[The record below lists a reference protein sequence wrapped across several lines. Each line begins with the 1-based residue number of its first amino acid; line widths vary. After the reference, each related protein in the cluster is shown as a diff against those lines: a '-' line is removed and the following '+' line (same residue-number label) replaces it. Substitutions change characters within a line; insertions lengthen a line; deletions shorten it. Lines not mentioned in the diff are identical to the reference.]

1 MVHEEFFPG
10 SFMDQSTIPLAISFG
25 VFGIALLFYRERFNR
40 PSHPIGIPAYG
51 ESVKNLKFPLID
63 RKYINSHIIR
73 LRFSLG
79 ANRILGLPIGR
90 HLGIVAVVP
99 NPLDSASTKTLTR
112 FYTPVS
118 SDFTDVGYFDLI
130 IKVYRKNEH
139 PDFPEGGWMSQYLE
153 SVPIGTE
160 LVFRGPCGR
169 IEYRENGDF
178 ALGKEKRHFRNVG
191 MIAGGTGITPMY
203 QLIHHV
209 LETRATSNK
218 LHLSLVY
225 GNRNPGDIILRE
237 ELASLARTHQAPKFR
252 LSLTV
257 DNKGDESD
265 WSGFTGFVSESM
277 IVSSLPAPSNDTLV
291 LLCGPPPMMRSV
303 EKTLLELGHQKRNI
317 HMF

>member
-1 MVHEEFFPG
+1 
-10 SFMDQSTIPLAISFG
+10 MDQSTIPLAISFG
-25 VFGIALLFYRERFNR
+25 VIGFALLIFRGRFNKL
-40 PSHPIGIPAYG
+40 SKPIGLPAYA
-51 ESVKNLKFPLID
+51 EAVHDLKFPLID
-63 RKYINSHIIR
+63 RKYINPHIIR

-90 HLGIVAVVP
+90 HVGIVAQVP

-112 FYTPVS
+112 FYTPVT

-139 PDFPEGGWMSQYLE
+139 PDFPEGGWMSQFLE

-169 IEYRENGDF
+169 IEYRDNGNF
-178 ALGKEKRHFRNVG
+178 GLGKEKRHFKNVG

-203 QLIHHV
+203 QLIRHV
-209 LETRATSNK
+209 LETRTKSDK
-218 LHLSLVY
+218 LNLSLLY
-225 GNRNPGDIILRE
+225 ANRHPGDIILRE
-237 ELASLARTHQAPKFR
+237 ELTSLAKTHQAPKFR

-257 DNKGDESD
+257 DSKGDENE
-265 WSGFTGFVSESM
+265 WLGFTGFVSKSM
-277 IVSSLPAPSNDTLV
+277 IANSLPEPSNETLV

-303 EKTLLELGHQKRNI
+303 EKALLELGHEKRNI